1 MSNYK
6 LILEYIFLD
15 ANDNFRT
22 KTKVFPTNNPVP
34 NISDFPI
41 WNYDG
46 SSTNQAPSDGI
57 TEVLLKPIYYTKNP
71 MLMDNRDAYIV
82 FCECLNTYNKPIE
95 SNKSSEAMAIIN
107 KPENLKKEIWFGI
120 EMEFF
125 FISDENKL
133 GPQGEYYCGLGQT
146 NYSERKIMET
156 LIEYCLICDIP
167 ISGFNQEVAPHQW
180 EFQVGPIEAQDAA
193 HSCYVARYILGR
205 ISEQYNKQISF
216 HPKPIEGNY
225 NGSGCHINI
234 SSWRTRAD
242 EGLTEIKKTM
252 KIMENDHANFIEN
265 YCGKDNQLRL
275 TGAHETSDP
284 NVFTYSEGG
293 RSSSIRIPT
302 QVLTERCGYFED
314 RRPGSAINYYET
326 LAKYVGYMN

>member
-1 MSNYK
+1 MPNYT
-6 LILEYIFLD
+6 LILEYIWLD
-15 ANDNFRT
+15 ANENFRT
-22 KTKVFPTNNPVP
+22 KTKVYPTNNPEP
-34 NISDFPI
+34 NENNIPT

-57 TEVLLKPIYYTKNP
+57 TEVLLKPIFLTKNP
-71 MLMDNRDAYIV
+71 MHFNNQYSYIV
-82 FCECLNTYNKPIE
+82 LCECLDTQGYPIE
-95 SNKSSEAMAIIN
+95 SNKSSKAISILYNPIN
-107 KPENLKKEIWFGI
+107 VKKEIWFGI

-125 FISDENKL
+125 FISPENKL

-146 NYSERKIMET
+146 TYTERKIMET
-156 LIEYCLICDIP
+156 LVEYCLYCDIP

-180 EFQVGPIEAQDAA
+180 EFQVGPIDAHNA
-193 HSCYVARYILGR
+193 PNACYVARYILGR

-216 HPKPIEGNY
+216 HPKPYEGDY
-225 NGSGCHINI
+225 NGSGCHINM

-242 EGLTEIKKTM
+242 EGLDEIKKTM
-252 KIMENDHANFIEN
+252 EIMKKDHANFIEN
-265 YCGKDNQLRL
+265 YCGKDNNLRL

-284 NVFTYSEGG
+284 KVFSYSEGG

-302 QVLTERCGYFED
+302 QVLKERCGYFED

-326 LAKYVGYMN
+326 LAKYLNYMN